1 MGITFQI
8 PGQQF
13 KCDAI
18 IGAIDTALA
27 FVPEADP
34 ELVEEL
40 GEIAAI
46 CGEVEGVINQITGTG
61 GGG

>member
-8 PGQQF
+8 PGQLF

-18 IGAIDTALA
+18 FGAIDTALA

-46 CGEVEGVINQITGTG
+46 CGEVEGVVNQITGTG